1 MLKNDLLLSVF
12 DAKIEEDI
20 EDKVVDDACQTFL
33 KILVKVSLTKQ
44 YSPERVDIHV
54 AWLVLYTCAT
64 INC

>member
-33 KILVKVSLTKQ
+33 KILVKVSLAKQ
-44 YSPERVDIHV
+44 YFPERGDVHV
-54 AWLVLYTCAT
+54 A
-64 INC
+64 